1 MKRKKSRKFWRLFLF
16 LFVVCIFFQIIRGVW
31 PDQESQARTLLQGL
45 VKKTFPGRMRQTFN
59 AYGIKECSR
68 PDEAVADPV
77 AVILVH
83 GLDEP
88 GMIWRNLIPALT
100 DTHYPVYEF
109 RYPNDQA
116 IELSSAFLVDE
127 LMKLDH
133 TLSLTLIAHSMGGLV
148 CRDMLTRPELS
159 FGKLTAGGHVPKVER
174 LIMLGTPQKGAQLVR
189 FRIFLEIRDQF
200 CRRKDPNFHWLNFLM
215 DGTGAAGVDLT
226 PGSSFLRALDRR
238 SLGHTVDTHIIAA
251 RLLPFDLP
259 LCDAIGDGLVSLEST
274 RLGNTPRTI
283 VQGTHLTMI
292 RNLRLSD
299 QGFPPAVPVI
309 LNILEQGRASSRSS
323 WETDLTI
330 PGA

>member
-1 MKRKKSRKFWRLFLF
+1 MRRKKSRKFWRLFLF
-16 LFVVCIFFQIIRGVW
+16 LFVICIFFQIIRGVW
-31 PDQESQARTLLQGL
+31 PDQESHARTLIQGL
-45 VKKTFPGRMRQTFN
+45 VKKAFPGRMRQTFN
-59 AYGIKECSR
+59 TYGIKECSR
-68 PDEAVADPV
+68 PEKAVAAPLP
-77 AVILVH
+77 VILVH

-100 DTHYPVYEF
+100 EKHYLVYEF

-116 IELSSAFLVDE
+116 IELSSAFFVDE

-133 TLSLTLIAHSMGGLV
+133 TISPTLIAHSMGGLV

-159 FGKLTAGGHVPKVER
+159 FEKLAAGGHVPKVER
-174 LIMLGTPQKGAQLVR
+174 LIMLATPQKGAQLVR

-238 SLGHTVDTHIIAA
+238 PTGHTVDTHIIAA
-251 RLLPFDLP
+251 KLLPYDLP
-259 LCDAIGDGLVSLEST
+259 LCDAIGDGLVALGST
-274 RLGNTPRTI
+274 RLGSTPHTI

-292 RNLRLSD
+292 RTLRQSD
-299 QGFPPAVPVI
+299 QRIPPAVPVI
-309 LNILEQGRASSRSS
+309 LKILEQGRAALVRTKSKQ
-323 WETDLTI
+323 EF
-330 PGA
+330 